1 MRHTRIEARHERH
14 EALAAAP
21 LPRSVRQGSF
31 VVRRQSVKSEE
42 QDALQVGHPRMLL
55 GRRPEVAQSLD
66 LRRFAQP
73 LNGVRGGGRCRSSHM
88 LTHTRN
94 ARHDAVVQHDAQSP
108 STGAAIAWTEAW
120 PTQPAVQRPLNRRKV
135 GGGQEAERPRPS
147 PPQKKPRVTTINQ
160 SGRCKQQ
167 KWPDAM
173 GAHYDAIYKQKF
185 FRELSF
191 CTSVGQIMLV
201 CPTADVRRRPDSDV
215 AETCTTLTTDSTPGM

>member
-94 ARHDAVVQHDAQSP
+94 ARHDAVVQHDARAVPKHGSRYRMDGGVADTACCTKAVE
-108 STGAAIAWTEAW
+108 SAEGRGRRGGAALSSETASDKLT
-120 PTQPAVQRPLNRRKV
+120 TNLLSGRPL
-135 GGGQEAERPRPS
+135 
-147 PPQKKPRVTTINQ
+147 
-160 SGRCKQQ
+160 
-167 KWPDAM
+167 
-173 GAHYDAIYKQKF
+173 
-185 FRELSF
+185 
-191 CTSVGQIMLV
+191 
-201 CPTADVRRRPDSDV
+201 
-215 AETCTTLTTDSTPGM
+215 

>member
-1 MRHTRIEARHERH
+1 
-14 EALAAAP
+14 
-21 LPRSVRQGSF
+21 
-31 VVRRQSVKSEE
+31 
-42 QDALQVGHPRMLL
+42 
-55 GRRPEVAQSLD
+55 
-66 LRRFAQP
+66 
-73 LNGVRGGGRCRSSHM
+73 M

-160 SGRCKQQ
+160 SGRCMQQ

-173 GAHYDAIYKQKF
+173 GAHYDAIYTQKF

-191 CTSVGQIMLV
+191 CASVGQIMLV
-201 CPTADVRRRPDSDV
+201 CPTRNCRR
-215 AETCTTLTTDSTPGM
+215 ATTTGQ